1 MKGVSPFHADKSH
14 LHHLFIE
21 IGFSHVGTAA
31 CVILL
36 NALNIFCWF
45 VSYQLGANATVQFL
59 VVVFVGFL
67 NTSGIYYIVRR
78 MNHDRHPYKVLKRIA
93 ELSHVET
100 GPFYKGMRRLMD
112 RM

>member
-1 MKGVSPFHADKSH
+1 MCSKNFAFYTYNIPNVKFFDT
-14 LHHLFIE
+14 LIC
-21 IGFSHVGTAA
+21 IFSNIVFTY
-31 CVILL
+31 IYLY
-36 NALNIFCWF
+36 IFCWF
-45 VSYQLGANATVQFL
+45 ISYQLGADATVQFL
-59 VVVFVGFL
+59 VVVLVGFM

-78 MNHDRHPYKVLKRIA
+78 MNHERHPYKVLKRVA